1 MMRKEA
7 DPVPPLPVLP
17 NGWRRL
23 DRCGAGVTRLKM
35 TKAAP
40 QASAN
45 RSRLVRFLAELST
58 LKVDSAQQN
67 LAEQLGRLIDLSDS
81 ITLARALGRRPPSA
95 GERCVDS
102 AARVH
107 QDLLETRERM
117 MRAIA
122 RSFAPETGP
131 TRIKVPSS
139 RANAPADKLQTFEP
153 YQRFYVMH
161 QAEMDTGIESLRL
174 RVREGISGF
183 APELAQLAD
192 LDKTLSDSL
201 ALHTRKLFSVIP
213 KLLEQRFQQLLAEHQ
228 QFIEEQGLAD
238 EQNNQPAHWLVPGGW
253 LERFYQDMRE
263 LLLAEFD
270 VRLQPVLG
278 LLEALNERVDT
289 TL

>member
-1 MMRKEA
+1 MS
-7 DPVPPLPVLP
+7 
-17 NGWRRL
+17 
-23 DRCGAGVTRLKM
+23 
-35 TKAAP
+35 KAAP

-45 RSRLVRFLAELST
+45 RSRLIRLLAELST
-58 LKVDSAQQN
+58 VKVDMAQQN

-95 GERCVDS
+95 ADPCTDS
-102 AARVH
+102 AALIH
-107 QDLLETRERM
+107 QDLLDSRERM

-139 RANAPADKLQTFEP
+139 RANAPADKLQTYEP

-174 RVREGISGF
+174 RVREGITRFS
-183 APELAQLAD
+183 PELAQLAN
-192 LDKTLSDSL
+192 LDQTLSDSL
-201 ALHTRKLFSVIP
+201 AMHTRKLFTVIP
-213 KLLEQRFQQLLAEHQ
+213 KLLEQRFQQLLSEHQ
-228 QFIEEQGLAD
+228 QFIEKQGLAD
-238 EQNNQPAHWLVPGGW
+238 DDKNNQPANWLMPGGW